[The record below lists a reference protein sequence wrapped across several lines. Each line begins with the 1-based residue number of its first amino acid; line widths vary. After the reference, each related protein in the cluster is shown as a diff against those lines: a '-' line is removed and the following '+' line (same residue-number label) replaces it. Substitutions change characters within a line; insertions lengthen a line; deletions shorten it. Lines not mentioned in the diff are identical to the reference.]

1 MSFFRRPEPVPAP
14 ALVERGPLTDAE
26 IERLLADPE
35 FVADYIVWRNA
46 R

>member
-1 MSFFRRPEPVPAP
+1 MNIFRRPEPVPTP
-14 ALVERGPLTDAE
+14 VLVERPPLTDAE
-26 IERLLADPE
+26 IERLLAAPD